1 MTDFIFRLYSLAH
14 ILAKRL
20 LGRHVDS
27 ALKLV
32 TPSVTIGAR
41 IHPVGN
47 WMKFIENSVIKK
59 EDGFNG
65 FHYAGYILE
74 KKEWCLPSWIWTNAA
89 IVRLL
94 TDLKD
99 IKGATNLADKL
110 LECQQPSGGWI
121 VRNDYDAL
129 GAIPML
135 APNDSAYIANNA
147 MLSVYKATGDK
158 KYLESAKKCAQW
170 IIETC
175 REDCMVY
182 TGFNM
187 RDKKW
192 NVESIIVDVG
202 FTAGLFSVLYE
213 LTEDTAYKMFL
224 EKFIKC
230 YIRLFYNSTA
240 KGFTTSI
247 NRNDQPQGGMFSR
260 GQAWALEGMIPAYK
274 ILNDEKVRSTI
285 QNTIDNLIAKQNK
298 DGSWPYNLTRPLM
311 GNDCKGISVIAK
323 ALMEWYKISNDTT
336 VYHAV
341 KKAYDWCC
349 KHTVIDG
356 ECNGGIFSFCTEGA
370 VVKDLYTSCAF
381 VYASAYAIELH
392 NLIHNDEK

>member
-20 LGRHVDS
+20 LGRRADS

-32 TPSVTIGAR
+32 TLSVAKVAPIC
-41 IHPVGN
+41 PVDD
-47 WMKFIENSVIKK
+47 WMRFIENSVIKN
-59 EDGFNG
+59 ENAFNG

-94 TDLKD
+94 TNIKD
-99 IKGATNLADKL
+99 IKGATSLADKL
-110 LECQQPSGGWI
+110 LSYQQPCGGWI
-121 VRNDYDAL
+121 VRNDYDAH

-147 MLSVYKATGDK
+147 MLSVYKATGDI

-170 IIETC
+170 IIDTC
-175 REDCMVY
+175 REDSMVY

-187 RDKKW
+187 RDKQW

-213 LTEDTAYKMFL
+213 LTEDMVYKMFL
-224 EKFIKC
+224 DKFIKR
-230 YIRLFYNSTA
+230 YIQLFYNSTS
-240 KGFTTSI
+240 KGFATSI
-247 NRNDQPQGGMFSR
+247 NRDDQPQGGMFSR

-274 ILNDEKVRSTI
+274 VLNDELIRITI

-311 GNDCKGISVIAK
+311 GNDCKGVSVIAK
-323 ALMEWYKISNDTT
+323 ALMEWYRISNYST
-336 VYHAV
+336 VYPAAQ
-341 KKAYDWCC
+341 KAYDWCC
-349 KHTVIDG
+349 RHTAIDG
-356 ECNGGIFSFCTEGA
+356 ECGGGIFSFCTEGA
-370 VVKDLYTSCAF
+370 IVKDLYSSCAF